1 MLEETIIAQWL
12 QHRSDIALKKL
23 LENQPL
29 TFEDDIVMAIIGQ
42 REETKR
48 LENKIMA
55 RFERVDAKFERVEDE
70 MTDIKLLIR
79 DIQADMKEVRRGL
92 DDARKE
98 TINQTRWFIG
108 SLGAMVA
115 LMKILDIVFG
125 K

>member
-23 LENQPL
+23 LDNEPL

-48 LENKIMA
+48 LENKMMT
-55 RFERVDAKFERVEDE
+55 RFERVDDE

>member
-12 QHRSDIALKKL
+12 QYRSDIALKKL
-23 LENQPL
+23 LDNEPL
-29 TFEDDIVMAIIGQ
+29 TFEDDIVTAIIGQ

-55 RFERVDAKFERVEDE
+55 RFERIDAKFERVDGE

-79 DIQADMKEVRRGL
+79 DMQADMKEIRRGL